1 MHVME
6 VLLKMKLT
14 DFCILFAVLMIG
26 LFAVNDLKI
35 KLINETQKS
44 QIMLNNN
51 MDEIVVDGLNAGFVG
66 VSDSGAKK
74 VDLDVVSRQVFEEMS
89 VLFYGKTNMKNMVE
103 KWVKS
108 FIYVSEDGYYIYE
121 NGKWSEKNVFEYEM
135 SHSDRVE
142 IISEIIEKAT
152 GEIPLISYNDGES
165 YKNTIDDNT
174 LIIVYCGYNFY
185 SNEFVYKNTYM
196 SAACIKEKK

>member
-51 MDEIVVDGLNAGFVG
+51 MDEIVVDGLNTGFVG

-142 IISEIIEKAT
+142 IISEIIEKST

>member
-1 MHVME
+1 ME

-66 VSDSGAKK
+66 VSGSGAKK

-142 IISEIIEKAT
+142 IISEIIEKST

-185 SNEFVYKNTYM
+185 SN
-196 SAACIKEKK
+196 